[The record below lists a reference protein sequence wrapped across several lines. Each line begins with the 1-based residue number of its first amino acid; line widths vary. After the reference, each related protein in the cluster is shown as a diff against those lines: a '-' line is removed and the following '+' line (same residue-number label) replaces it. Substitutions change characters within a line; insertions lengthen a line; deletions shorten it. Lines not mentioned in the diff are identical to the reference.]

1 MRPPWPVVLACAAA
15 ASGGRRSLIKI
26 DNQNMRDESIDPEEY
41 LWETLPGRCCF
52 QELVDQCDLCSVW
65 SDPENFCHMSAD
77 NCEQCGMQ
85 LYCEP
90 PPALLDANKVC
101 VGESRVGVGC
111 DDDLDTGM
119 CKRAGSLAACQAA
132 CRRTEHCEMVSFFTD
147 ARAGSCVLCR
157 NLLHFEPTGLASTRV
172 YAVSHVD
179 VAPPAL
185 PGGGSKGPKHFSI
198 IEDPSPPPPP
208 KPPPKPPGRPPPP
221 LPATLGMAHTETHI
235 ECTFLEGMDFS
246 VAPGTT
252 AGASVDTTAETQK
265 HCCNKCGLQPGCT
278 DFVYEPASK
287 TCVLLPHV
295 PTAEL
300 VKTPN
305 PSTVAGTVSISHVS
319 NFHAS
324 CEFEVGSGYAGGS
337 LGAAEPLTKGMAIA
351 TQQERCA
358 ASARPCISPVSHAR
372 LTPASPR
379 CRTAATR
386 ASATP
391 TARNLCT
398 RSIRATARCA
408 SRRRSSH
415 ARVARAPSPR
425 SLTPPPPLLLAVQL
439 FASFAEHY
447 YTFGLLSGIV
457 TGRSALGDAGDGA
470 SIYAEEGLKGDPFL
484 LASGGGEGDDL
495 PPAPPTFNAVALE
508 APSPPPGEYY
518 LAKRIVADMSL
529 SIGAIMVFGFAICAY
544 CFFSP
549 QLLAALH
556 RMSGGKL
563 GRRPKN
569 LHDRL
574 RNMNKVDGDGRPP
587 PPKLR
592 AHKRHAKLP
601 PGWAKVTVQTARLT
615 QKRAMDVG
623 SAESVD
629 ELRDA
634 IWDEFGHLLST
645 VRPKD
650 TLILCWVGGAAGGR
664 DDDDDDDDG
673 WLHVTSAS
681 DVAAVVRC
689 TALKL
694 TEKSLVSQRHLSV
707 AFPRALC
714 GKAGGG
720 ELADRPTRRPRTLR
734 NGKGGFERLATTD
747 DSPPEDNAKQN
758 ARTGG
763 RDSKMSRE
771 RRRGNE
777 RRRAT
782 GSGGDEGGGGGGEEG
797 GGGGDEG
804 GGGGGENPQALCP
817 GTVFA
822 TGSRRSGP
830 AAAAEQL
837 VAGAPPP
844 PVAAAVDDDAMSI
857 TIGPELLGRR
867 VEVHGLASML
877 ELNGSQGVATR
888 FDEAKG
894 KYHVRLDGAAKV
906 LAFRERNLRRL

>member
-1 MRPPWPVVLACAAA
+1 MRPSWPVVLACAAA

-337 LGAAEPLTKGMAIA
+337 LGAA
-351 TQQERCA
+351 
-358 ASARPCISPVSHAR
+358 ARP
-372 LTPASPR
+372 
-379 CRTAATR
+379 
-386 ASATP
+386 
-391 TARNLCT
+391 
-398 RSIRATARCA
+398 
-408 SRRRSSH
+408 
-415 ARVARAPSPR
+415 
-425 SLTPPPPLLLAVQL
+425 
-439 FASFAEHY
+439 
-447 YTFGLLSGIV
+447 
-457 TGRSALGDAGDGA
+457 
-470 SIYAEEGLKGDPFL
+470 
-484 LASGGGEGDDL
+484 
-495 PPAPPTFNAVALE
+495 
-508 APSPPPGEYY
+508 
-518 LAKRIVADMSL
+518 
-529 SIGAIMVFGFAICAY
+529 GF
-544 CFFSP
+544 
-549 QLLAALH
+549 
-556 RMSGGKL
+556 R
-563 GRRPKN
+563 
-569 LHDRL
+569 
-574 RNMNKVDGDGRPP
+574 
-587 PPKLR
+587 
-592 AHKRHAKLP
+592 
-601 PGWAKVTVQTARLT
+601 
-615 QKRAMDVG
+615 G
-623 SAESVD
+623 S
-629 ELRDA
+629 
-634 IWDEFGHLLST
+634 
-645 VRPKD
+645 
-650 TLILCWVGGAAGGR
+650 VGG
-664 DDDDDDDDG
+664 
-673 WLHVTSAS
+673 
-681 DVAAVVRC
+681 
-689 TALKL
+689 
-694 TEKSLVSQRHLSV
+694 
-707 AFPRALC
+707 C
-714 GKAGGG
+714 G
-720 ELADRPTRRPRTLR
+720 
-734 NGKGGFERLATTD
+734 
-747 DSPPEDNAKQN
+747 S
-758 ARTGG
+758 
-763 RDSKMSRE
+763 
-771 RRRGNE
+771 
-777 RRRAT
+777 
-782 GSGGDEGGGGGGEEG
+782 
-797 GGGGDEG
+797 
-804 GGGGGENPQALCP
+804 
-817 GTVFA
+817 
-822 TGSRRSGP
+822 
-830 AAAAEQL
+830 
-837 VAGAPPP
+837 
-844 PVAAAVDDDAMSI
+844 
-857 TIGPELLGRR
+857 
-867 VEVHGLASML
+867 H
-877 ELNGSQGVATR
+877 
-888 FDEAKG
+888 
-894 KYHVRLDGAAKV
+894 
-906 LAFRERNLRRL
+906 